1 MGKIV
6 RQFMRTEKKVKKE
19 LDEAMERYKDWCDR
33 VDKKEIL
40 WRNTEKEI
48 DELDKDFKREII
60 MPLVTELV
68 GFKFRINN

>member
-1 MGKIV
+1 
-6 RQFMRTEKKVKKE
+6 MRTEKKVKKE